1 VRGSVQRRLLYRRA
15 DSQSEAFALSSLYDG
30 TATTAEREKIHER
43 FVWKNLKRNYAGHFL
58 HGMLGMT
65 GFRLINAPTF
75 VPAYLHLLSGSDIVA
90 GLGVGLQQ
98 LGGTVSP
105 IIGAAQIEHRKH
117 VLPVSMI
124 LGTMMRVWILGLGL
138 IGWFLHGTTLIV
150 TAMLFLFLYGLFSGP
165 QGVAFQFLLAKMIPI
180 SWRGRLQGWR
190 NLVGGLVAAGLSYVA
205 GKYFI
210 GGNLWGNGYGA
221 LYLAAFVL
229 TSAGL
234 TAFRI
239 LVRES
244 EPPTLRPRVQFRE
257 RMRDFAPML
266 RDNPPF
272 LYFMIA
278 RTLAIAN
285 RVAAPF
291 YIIYA
296 GKMLGFSGDTIAW
309 LSFAYI
315 VADPIA
321 NLLWGPMADRL
332 GFRSCFI
339 AALLLWIAATA
350 LLMGVH
356 TLPMFILAFAGLGA
370 ANSGYQMSAQNIVF
384 EFGHRDDMAMR
395 LALSNT
401 AESVMSALGPLA
413 GGLIATGF
421 GYHAVFATSIGFEIV
436 ALAVLLALVD
446 EPRKKRLAL
455 EAEKE
460 LALAATSTTSLAQ
473 REDED

>member
-1 VRGSVQRRLLYRRA
+1 MQ
-15 DSQSEAFALSSLYDG
+15 SLYDG
-30 TATTAEREKIHER
+30 TTTTAEREQVYER

-75 VPAYLHLLSGSDIVA
+75 VPAWLHLLSGSDVVA

-117 VLPVSMI
+117 VLPVSML
-124 LGTMMRVWILGLGL
+124 LGTLMRVWILGLGL
-138 IGWFLHGTTLIV
+138 IGWFLHGTALIA

-190 NLVGGLVAAGLSYVA
+190 NLSGGLVAAGLSYLA
-205 GKYFI
+205 GKYLI
-210 GGNLWGNGYGA
+210 GHNLWGNGYGT

-229 TSAGL
+229 TSLGL
-234 TAFRI
+234 TAFRL
-239 LVRES
+239 LVREP

-257 RMRDFAPML
+257 RIRDFAPML

-296 GKMLGFSGDTIAW
+296 GKAVGFSGDTIAL

-315 VADPIA
+315 VADPLA
-321 NLLWGPMADRL
+321 NLAWGPMADRL

-339 AALLLWIAATA
+339 AALLLWIGATA

-356 TLPMFILAFAGLGA
+356 TLPLFMVAFAGLGA

-401 AESVMSALGPLA
+401 AESVMSALGPL
-413 GGLIATGF
+413 GGGVIATVF
-421 GYHAVFATSIGFEIV
+421 GYEAVFGTSIGFEIA
-436 ALAVLLALVD
+436 ALIVLLSLVE
-446 EPRKKRLAL
+446 EPRKRRLQL
-455 EAEKE
+455 EAEKVA
-460 LALAATSTTSLAQ
+460 ALAETSTTSLAQ
-473 REDED
+473 REAEEG

>member
-1 VRGSVQRRLLYRRA
+1 MT
-15 DSQSEAFALSSLYDG
+15 SLYDG
-30 TATTAEREKIHER
+30 TTTTAEREAVYER

-75 VPAYLHLLSGSDIVA
+75 VPAYLHLLGGSNTIA
-90 GLGVGLQQ
+90 GLGIALQQ

-105 IIGAAQIEHRKH
+105 IVGAAQIEHRKH
-117 VLPVSMI
+117 VLPVSMF
-124 LGTMMRVWILGLGL
+124 LGTMMRVQILGLGVA
-138 IGWFLHGTTLIV
+138 GWFLHGTPLLV
-150 TAMLFLFLYGLFSGP
+150 TVMTFLFVYGLFSGP
-165 QGVAFQFLLAKMIPI
+165 QGVAFQFLLGKMIPI

-190 NLVGGLVAAGLSYVA
+190 NMIGGAIAAGLAYLA
-205 GKYFI
+205 GKYLI

-221 LYLAAFVL
+221 MYLAAFVL
-229 TSAGL
+229 TSLGL

-239 LVRES
+239 LVREP
-244 EPPTLRPRVQFRE
+244 EPPTLRPQVRFRE
-257 RMRDFAPML
+257 RVRDFAPML

-278 RTLAIAN
+278 RSFAIAN

-291 YIIYA
+291 YVIYA
-296 GKMLGFSGDTIAW
+296 TNALGMSGTTIGALTFAYLIADTVANIAW
-309 LSFAYI
+309 
-315 VADPIA
+315 
-321 NLLWGPMADRL
+321 GTMADRL

-339 AALLLWIAATA
+339 AALVLWIGATA
-350 LLMGVH
+350 LLMGAH
-356 TLPMFILAFAGLGA
+356 TLPVFIVAFFGLGA

-401 AESVMSALGPLA
+401 AESVMSSLAPLA
-413 GGLIATGF
+413 GGFIADYF
-421 GYHAVFATSIGFEIV
+421 GYHTVFWISIAFEVV
-436 ALAVLLALVD
+436 ALALLLTLVE

-455 EAEKE
+455 EAEKMD
-460 LALAATSTTSLAQ
+460 ALAMTSTTSLAQ
-473 REDED
+473 REDEEG